1 MKILCLIPARKN
13 SQRLKNKNF
22 LKINGISLVEK
33 TIQLVQNMRELK
45 DIVLSSDYENLKYL
59 KRKYS
64 KLIIL
69 KRPSKYARSQTKM
82 KSVIEHAVNHF
93 KKKNYNA
100 VLVLQPTSPLRKK
113 KTIIKAIKIFKK
125 LQPDYLA
132 SIKKLKHN
140 EIPTMTFKMNDLN
153 KTKKINFKIKSEN
166 KNYYCLDGGTVF
178 MFKIPG
184 NYMLFGKGAFIKV
197 EFPENI
203 DIDNINDFSLAKK
216 HS

>member
-1 MKILCLIPARKN
+1 MFDSARKN

-33 TIQLVQNMRELK
+33 TIKLAQNIKELK

-82 KSVIEHAVNHF
+82 KSVIKHAINHF
-93 KKKNYNA
+93 KKTSFNA

-113 KTIIKAIKIFKK
+113 KTIIKAINVFKK
-125 LQPDYLA
+125 LRPEYLA

-140 EIPTMTFKMNDLN
+140 EVPTMTFKIDNLR
-153 KTKKINFKIKSEN
+153 KTKKINFKIKSKN

-184 NYMLFGKGAFIKV
+184 NYTLFGKGAFIKV

-203 DIDNINDFSLAKK
+203 DIDNIDDFLLAKK
-216 HS
+216 YS